1 MLKLLVL
8 GMMLFGQYCAPDDR
22 EHTCQVVVNCD
33 GYSLI
38 DAAIYQPGLRQRCP
52 AVI

>member
-8 GMMLFGQYCAPDDR
+8 GFMLFGRPCSPADR
-22 EHTCQVVVNCD
+22 EHTCQVVVDCD

-38 DAAIYQPGLRQRCP
+38 DAAIYQPGLRQWCP
-52 AVI
+52 AFI